1 MEINQ
6 NIAEYYDELYP
17 VSEEQKV
24 FYKKRMALF
33 SEPVKFLRIGCG
45 SGTFEHNLAR
55 EGSDVTGIETS
66 QELLESANRKRRTQL
81 MSVRYFKMS
90 PIEMTRFLGKSFY
103 NIISILDDR
112 IIFTHDKT
120 LMAKLFYDCRQL
132 ISQGGKLIL
141 SLTNFEKFKGKTEFE
156 LPERK
161 SIRADLASA
170 VALRGEEFFLEQIL
184 TNSRDKKFTV
194 TEDAPVYLLEKS
206 EIEKF
211 AKDAGFSKVDFFSD
225 FAENDFTPESDTLVV
240 EISA

>member
-17 VSEEQKV
+17 VTEEQKV
-24 FYKKRMALF
+24 FYKKRIALF
-33 SEPVKFLRIGCG
+33 HCPSKLLRIGCG
-45 SGTFEHNLAR
+45 CGTFEHNLAR

-81 MSVRYFKMS
+81 MAVRYFFMS
-90 PIEMTRFLGKSFY
+90 SLEMTRFLGKGFY

-132 ISQGGKLIL
+132 ISPQGKLIL
-141 SLTNFEKFKGKTEFE
+141 SLPNFARFAENSKIE
-156 LPERK
+156 LPVRK
-161 SIRADLASA
+161 SIRAGLTTQIEE
-170 VALRGEEFFLEQIL
+170 RGEKFYMEQIL
-184 TNSRDKKFTV
+184 TNSNDKKFVV
-194 TEDAPVYLLEKS
+194 TQDAPVYLLQKS
-206 EIEKF
+206 EIEQF
-211 AKDAGFSKVDFFSD
+211 AKEAGFSNVEFFSG
-225 FAENDFTPESDTLVV
+225 FTESPYTAEANTLVA